1 MKLDVNKANGELQEK
16 SYELIQKET
25 SIKWAERAA
34 AAYVRSQSSKTI
46 KLKMKWFGDAVRY
59 HDESLEHASFGN
71 DTILLKDI
79 ENTLKPY
86 NIKAVEDI
94 EKWKSGN

>member
-16 SYELIQKET
+16 SYETIQKET

-46 KLKMKWFGDAVRY
+46 DLKMKWFADACAY
-59 HDESLEHASFGN
+59 QDEALEHSAMSLDLQLFN
-71 DTILLKDI
+71 
-79 ENTLKPY
+79 
-86 NIKAVEDI
+86 DI
-94 EKWKSGN
+94 EKTLKTSKTRTIEEIKKWKQG